1 LTTYRVNIEFIQSKP
16 DELKKLRDGY
26 VAYQQIDFTDDRGFS
41 HLAGYHGFPGNY
53 CWHHQR
59 DVRVFLRARLFLP
72 WHRAYLYHFEK
83 KLQIIS
89 GVPNLGI
96 PWWDWTSDLSKSN
109 GIPKA
114 FSEEK
119 IGVKANPL
127 FNTKFPLGRTFKD
140 EFDKSHSE
148 TWRGDKAE
156 GLDTIQRLIPAR
168 KELEE
173 QIKTRTDYGD
183 FSDYLEDIHDAIHG
197 AVGGAMS
204 NVPSAAFDPI
214 FWSHH
219 AMIDRIWYKWQLQHG
234 FNKGLENMMNISLP
248 PTGLIVRDTIRIA
261 ELQYE
266 YADSLAS
273 VSG

>member
-1 LTTYRVNIEFIQSKP
+1 MTTYRVNIEAYNT
-16 DELKKLRDGY
+16 DELAKLRS
-26 VAYQQIDFTDDRGFS
+26 AYLAHQKIDYADDRGFS
-41 HLAGYHGFPGNY
+41 HIAGDHGFPGNY

-59 DVRVFLRARLFLP
+59 DFRVFLRARLFLP

-89 GVPNLGI
+89 GIPNIGI
-96 PWWDWTSDLSKSN
+96 PWWDWTSDLSKGK
-109 GIPKA
+109 GIPEA
-114 FSEEK
+114 FSAEK
-119 IGVKANPL
+119 IGGEANPL
-127 FNTKFPLGRTFKD
+127 FSTKFPLGRTFRD
-140 EFDKSHSE
+140 PRTGISHAE
-148 TWRGDKAE
+148 VWRGDKAD
-156 GLDTIQRLIPAR
+156 GLDLIQRLIPSR

-183 FSDYLEDIHDAIHG
+183 FSDYLEDIHDTIHG

-219 AMIDRIWYKWQLQHG
+219 AMIDRIWYKWQLEHG
-234 FNKGLENMMNISLP
+234 YNRGLENMMNLSLAP
-248 PTGLIVRDTIRIA
+248 SSLIVRDTVRIA
-261 ELQYE
+261 ELGYE